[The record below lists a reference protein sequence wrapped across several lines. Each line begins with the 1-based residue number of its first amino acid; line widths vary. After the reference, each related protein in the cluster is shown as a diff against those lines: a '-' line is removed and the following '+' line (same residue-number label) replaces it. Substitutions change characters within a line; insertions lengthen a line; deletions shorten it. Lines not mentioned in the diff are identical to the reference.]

1 MSKIAPMNLSNI
13 IVKPTPDN
21 SFSDV
26 GLSSLAPPKP
36 NVRVLGIPVNKRETH
51 VNRSDSFQSKLIR
64 FIRADEY
71 KTYDT
76 VWSKVLIVTGAL
88 TGIMTILFIVF
99 VLINYGA
106 TNMYVSDSLLT
117 EEFIEKNSDFN
128 TLNVVSKANAYIGG
142 CLASISFAAT
152 CAQFYYV
159 YKHNDFRR

>member
-1 MSKIAPMNLSNI
+1 MPKIAPMNLSNI
-13 IVKPTPDN
+13 IVKPASVN

-26 GLSSLAPPKP
+26 SLPAPPP
-36 NVRVLGIPVNKRETH
+36 RSNVRVLGLPVNKRETH

-76 VWSKVLIVTGAL
+76 VWSKILILTGAL

-99 VLINYGA
+99 V
-106 TNMYVSDSLLT
+106 MYVSDSLIT
-117 EEFIEKNSDFN
+117 EEFVKKNSEFN
-128 TLNVVSKANAYIGG
+128 TLNIVSKVNAYVGG
-142 CLASISFAAT
+142 CLATVSFAAT

-159 YKHNDFRR
+159 YKHNDFRAG